1 MKVKVYMYGPKQ
13 SGETLML
20 ELVEGE
26 VERITKEQKAELLK
40 LQKALNQCETDNS
53 KFMKKALD
61 AEIDIESRKAEF
73 AVSLRKLFDCV
84 LGTKAKEMLIDLIAE
99 LEKEKI

>member
-1 MKVKVYMYGPKQ
+1 MGMFVMYCCLEKEVYSTTKNNLNYEIENDALRFENNILKQ
-13 SGETLML
+13 KL
-20 ELVEGE
+20 E
-26 VERITKEQKAELLK
+26 KQKAEILADVAAWMDKCVTQKKKLK
-40 LQKALNQCETDNS
+40 
-53 KFMKKALD
+53 MK
-61 AEIDIESRKAEF
+61 F